1 MTDPAAAVLHLI
13 RTLGISPGGSQGAA
27 HYGATTLLVRHIEV
41 LQKAVRFSFTAHHGV
56 QMDLRTDDPLTRQ
69 IARTYAVDKRP
80 SDRLFDTTPKKVNA
94 YLQRFLP
101 GYTVKDL
108 RTSLCCTLARVEI
121 ARIDAEREYP
131 QNVEELELY
140 MRDVAKFVASEVGN
154 RWQAHLEANIN
165 PKLFDH
171 WRAAAGV

>member
-1 MTDPAAAVLHLI
+1 M
-13 RTLGISPGGSQGAA
+13 
-27 HYGATTLLVRHIEV
+27 
-41 LQKAVRFSFTAHHGV
+41 RFSFTAHHGV
-56 QMDLRTDDPLTRQ
+56 NMDLRTADPLTRQ
-69 IARTYAVDKRP
+69 IARTYTVDKRL

-108 RTSLCCTLARVEI
+108 RTSLCCTLAKVEI
-121 ARIDAEREYP
+121 ARIDAQREYP
-131 QNVEELELY
+131 QNVEELKLY
-140 MRDVAKFVASEVGN
+140 MRDVAKFVAAKVGN